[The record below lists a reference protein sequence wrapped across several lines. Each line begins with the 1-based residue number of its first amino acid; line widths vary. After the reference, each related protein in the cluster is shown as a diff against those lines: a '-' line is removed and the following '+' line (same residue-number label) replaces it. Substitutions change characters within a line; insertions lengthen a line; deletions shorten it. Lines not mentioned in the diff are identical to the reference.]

1 MTEQRIHTWAQRR
14 RVRVVALAAVIVG
27 PLAAVP
33 FLLASTATAASP
45 STAAVAA
52 CLNAPEGITVL
63 SFDGPAGTATV
74 ELNGPGCQTV
84 SLVSY
89 DTPGLPLA
97 NGDAQYPQ
105 TEVAAETVPVTQ
117 ADGIVTLNVAEPSC
131 FSQLDLIY
139 GLNQDGTSAVLATL
153 NPVVLPDGTTEGPYS
168 AEGILIAHK
177 DFVQATCTTP
187 PTTSSAPPTTTSS
200 APPTTTSSAPPTTT
214 SSAPPTTTS
223 SAPPTTTSSAPPTT
237 TSSAPPT
244 TLSTSVL
251 PTSTSRPPTSTTSAV
266 ATKSTAVLPFTT
278 TRPPLDDVTGGALPF
293 TGSNLP
299 VRDGVL
305 GGLALVTFG
314 GLLVL
319 VAGRTKRRAG
329 THRVG

>member
-187 PTTSSAPPTTTSS
+187 PPTTTSS